1 MRPLSTGRLWLQL
14 TQQLTGPL
22 CGLLANLVLEDAE
35 SMYGWH
41 STSNDK
47 AYSAHTSEEQQNMPE
62 GAEDSSGQTRQGP
75 PKDLGVNN
83 GSGHL

>member
-1 MRPLSTGRLWLQL
+1 M
-14 TQQLTGPL
+14 
-22 CGLLANLVLEDAE
+22 C
-35 SMYGWH
+35 GWH
-41 STSNDK
+41 STSDDK